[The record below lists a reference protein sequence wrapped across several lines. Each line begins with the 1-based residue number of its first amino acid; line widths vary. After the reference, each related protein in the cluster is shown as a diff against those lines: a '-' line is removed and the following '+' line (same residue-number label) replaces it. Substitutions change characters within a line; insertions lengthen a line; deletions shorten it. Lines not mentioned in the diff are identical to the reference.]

1 MQIKPSGDFDQ
12 QKYVKEY
19 YRQNITR
26 KVLNFNRQSELDSAL
41 LEWLGSK
48 ENYSQ
53 YIKDLILNDMRM
65 ATQ

>member
-1 MQIKPSGDFDQ
+1 MPRKPSGDFDQ
-12 QKYVKEY
+12 QKYVMDY

-26 KVLNFNRQSELDSAL
+26 KVLNFNSQSELDSVL
-41 LEWLGSK
+41 LKWLNSK

-53 YIKDLILNDMRM
+53 YIKELILEDMRR

>member
-1 MQIKPSGDFDQ
+1 MPRKPSGDFDQ

-26 KVLNFNRQSELDSAL
+26 KVLNFNSQSEVDKTL
-41 LEWLGSK
+41 LEWLKSK

-53 YIKDLILNDMRM
+53 YIKDLILEDMRR
-65 ATQ
+65 ATK